1 MHCTHRISKAHE
13 ELVCRACGENIDSL
27 ERVATELMQAC
38 YEEANRLANH
48 GSSGLEK
55 RVMSRL
61 YECANDAKTRIA
73 ELLPNDKGLATQP
86 AKMKPE

>member
-1 MHCTHRISKAHE
+1 MHCTHKISKAHE
-13 ELVCRACGENIDSL
+13 ELVCRSCGANIDSL
-27 ERVATELMQAC
+27 EKVATELMQAC

-61 YECANDAKTRIA
+61 YERANDAKTRIA
-73 ELLPNDKGLATQP
+73 ELLPNDKIQP
-86 AKMKPE
+86 